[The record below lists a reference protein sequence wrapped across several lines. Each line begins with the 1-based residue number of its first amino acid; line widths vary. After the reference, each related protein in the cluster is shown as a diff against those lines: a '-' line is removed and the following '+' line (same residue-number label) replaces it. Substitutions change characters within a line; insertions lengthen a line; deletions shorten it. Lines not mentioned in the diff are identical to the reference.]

1 VAASRQREA
10 GFAGEGVSRT
20 DIDLGNPS
28 AYWSAMGEDKISL
41 EFLAACVAAPTDR
54 VNDLDLRM
62 QNIETEIR
70 DLKSRFAAL
79 EQRFTALEEGY
90 SIPEARHPRA
100 DRRSPS
106 GRAGRQI
113 IGHVHQAGEE
123 SVLALGIGPPS
134 VPLEF
139 QICQA
144 GPGLARLALPMT
156 LVPLISQVTTSPL
169 LFCHKRS
176 E

>member
-70 DLKSRFAAL
+70 DLKSRFAEL
-79 EQRFTALEEGY
+79 EQRFTAFEESY
-90 SIPEARHPRA
+90 SIQEARHPRA
-100 DRRSPS
+100 DRR
-106 GRAGRQI
+106 A
-113 IGHVHQAGEE
+113 
-123 SVLALGIGPPS
+123 
-134 VPLEF
+134 
-139 QICQA
+139 A
-144 GPGLARLALPMT
+144 GPAAKLLVTSIKLVKSRYWRWVSDRRRFPSNFRYAR
-156 LVPLISQVTTSPL
+156 QGRDWRGWR
-169 LFCHKRS
+169 CR
-176 E
+176 